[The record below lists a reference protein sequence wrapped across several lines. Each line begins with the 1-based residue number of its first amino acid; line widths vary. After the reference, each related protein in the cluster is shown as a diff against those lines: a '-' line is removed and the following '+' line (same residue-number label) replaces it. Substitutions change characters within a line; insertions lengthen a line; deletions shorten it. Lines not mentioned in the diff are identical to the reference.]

1 MYAEVLE
8 TMMQMLVNNDSN
20 NFNLFQNVDGYY

>member
-1 MYAEVLE
+1 MYTEVLG
-8 TMMQMLVNNDSN
+8 TIMQMLVKNDSN

>member
-8 TMMQMLVNNDSN
+8 TMMQMLVNSDSN

>member
-8 TMMQMLVNNDSN
+8 TMMQMLVNSDSN
-20 NFNLFQNVDGYY
+20 NFNLSQNVDGYY

>member
-20 NFNLFQNVDGYY
+20 NFHLFQNVDGSN